1 MGINEIADRLVENFN
16 SGKWTEVTKEQLAFF
31 GANKDA
37 IEARAK
43 KEQVTPYYDKVT
55 VERIKLMY
63 VIQEYMPYGE
73 QMQRYH
79 TNLTCHKCS
88 RLFQHND
95 MTALAVTYG
104 AENEVLCQRCAKELL
119 TLYPEL
125 SSKTRIPDMEK

>member
-1 MGINEIADRLVENFN
+1 MGINELAKEMIRAFPDDEISESEYQNYLHNAI
-16 SGKWTEVTKEQLAFF
+16 EQLLE
-31 GANKDA
+31 NRNVLKKD
-37 IEARAK
+37 R
-43 KEQVTPYYDKVT
+43 PHYDKVS
-55 VERIKLMY
+55 VNRIELMY
-63 VIQEYMPYGE
+63 VIQEYTPYGE

-79 TNLTCHKCS
+79 TNLTCHKCN

-104 AENEVLCQRCAKELL
+104 AENEVLCQECAKELL